1 MTDDTGATGRIFRE
15 LGITRERLMRTLQ
28 EVRGSQRV
36 TSQHPEAT
44 YEALERYGRDLTKL
58 ASEGKLDPV
67 IGRDEELRRTIQVL
81 SRRTKNNPVRIGEPG
96 VGKTAIVEGL
106 AQRIVRGDVP
116 ESLKDRRIVALDM
129 GALVAAALM
138 PGACTEPA
146 WALRVGLSIDDYWP
160 FLTSMFLHGGWM
172 HIIGNMWTLWIF
184 GDNVEDR
191 MGPLRFVCFYLL
203 CGIAAGLI
211 HWFTNLDSTL
221 PTVGAFGAIAGV
233 LGAYFFLFPYARVIV
248 LVPVFFLPFFFEL
261 PALVYLGF
269 WALSQV
275 WSGTL
280 ALVGPGDVGGV
291 AWWAHVGGF
300 MAGIVLH
307 FFFVQRGDTYRQPW
321 RDEYAI
327 ESAWVPVHY
336 WGDKQ

>member
-1 MTDDTGATGRIFRE
+1 MLPIRDTIVGRNPPIVTWVLILVNSVVFLFE
-15 LGITRERLMRTLQ
+15 LTM
-28 EVRGSQRV
+28 
-36 TSQHPEAT
+36 PEP
-44 YEALERYGRDLTKL
+44 ALEQFFYLFGLVPARYTH
-58 ASEGKLDPV
+58 P
-67 IGRDEELRRTIQVL
+67 T
-81 SRRTKNNPVRIGEPG
+81 
-96 VGKTAIVEGL
+96 
-106 AQRIVRGDVP
+106 
-116 ESLKDRRIVALDM
+116 
-129 GALVAAALM
+129 
-138 PGACTEPA
+138 
-146 WALRVGLSIDDYWP
+146 WALWVGLPMNDYWP

-191 MGPLRFVCFYLL
+191 MGPMRFVFFYLL
-203 CGIAAGLI
+203 CGLAAGLV

-221 PTVGAFGAIAGV
+221 PTVGASGAIAGV

-275 WSGTL
+275 LSGTL
-280 ALVGPGDVGGV
+280 ALAGPRDVGGV

-307 FFFVQRGDTYRQPW
+307 FLFVQRGDAYRQPS
-321 RDEYAI
+321 RDEYAM
-327 ESAWVPVHY
+327 ESAWVPVNY
-336 WGDKQ
+336 WRDQR